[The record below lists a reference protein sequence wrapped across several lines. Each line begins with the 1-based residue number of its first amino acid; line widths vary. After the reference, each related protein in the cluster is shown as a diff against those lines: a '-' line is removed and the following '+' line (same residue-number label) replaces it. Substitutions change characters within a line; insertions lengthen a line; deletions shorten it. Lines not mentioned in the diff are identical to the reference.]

1 VTRRAVDRSLSS
13 GEPLTPRTLTALGL
27 ASALPLVAFAG
38 FVLGRIGS
46 VDDQLKSVLLVIAA
60 LAVVAALLE
69 PALAFAAVVA
79 LVPFQFHFTAPGL
92 YTGTNEV
99 IIIGSAVVL
108 LWRLDIRLVPV
119 PVACAGAALVI
130 GGFISVAG
138 AHDPTAAFWGAIRWS
153 AAITILFAAFAVLP
167 DQARVTRWLMNI
179 VAVTGGIVAL
189 FGFAQSQGVFLLAGP
204 PFDGVH
210 PDSFFGYYTAYAGFL
225 AVAAVLVTGEVL
237 QAWSDRLPARAW
249 ALGVALFIILLGV
262 AVSQSRGA
270 LLALTAGWVALLV
283 LSVPRGS
290 LALRA
295 GLVLAVFAATAY
307 VATPGETRRSFAAR
321 FQQPVGAEVADQQR
335 FALQSA
341 GVEALKNR
349 PLGLGYGNFRFHEQG
364 ARGSFIQQGFFHSH
378 RTPVQVGLDA
388 GWLGLAGFA
397 ALCLWPFA
405 LAFRALA
412 RRTATARG
420 LAFVAGI
427 TAFLAQGLFDY
438 QFFEIAFL
446 MVTCVLVWGAW
457 REL

>member
-92 YTGTNEV
+92 YTGANEV
-99 IIIGSAVVL
+99 LIIGSAAVL
-108 LWRLDIRLVPV
+108 LWRVDVRLVPV
-119 PVACAGAALVI
+119 PVACAGAALVF
-130 GGFISVAG
+130 GGFLSVAV
-138 AHDPTAAFWGAIRWS
+138 ARDPTAALWGAIRWS
-153 AAITILFAAFAVLP
+153 AAITILFAAFVVLR
-167 DQARVTRWLMNI
+167 DQPRASRRLMDI
-179 VAVTGGIVAL
+179 FAVTAGIVAL
-189 FGFAQSQGVFLLAGP
+189 FGVAQSQGVYLLAGP

-210 PDSFFGYYTAYAGFL
+210 PDSFFGYYTAYAVFL

-237 QAWSDRLPARAW
+237 QAWNERLPGRAS
-249 ALGVALFIILLGV
+249 ALGVALLMILLGV

-295 GLVLAVFAATAY
+295 GLLLAVFAATAY
-307 VATPGETRRSFAAR
+307 LATPGETRTSFAER

-341 GVEALKNR
+341 GIEALKDR
-349 PLGLGYGNFRFHEQG
+349 PLGLGYGNFRFYEQG
-364 ARGSFIQQGFFHSH
+364 ARSILIQQGFFHSH
-378 RTPVQVGLDA
+378 LTPAQVGLDT
-388 GWLGLAGFA
+388 GWLGLLGFA
-397 ALCLWPFA
+397 GLCLWPFA

-412 RRTATARG
+412 RRTATPRG

-427 TAFLAQGLFDY
+427 AAFLAQGAFDY
-438 QFFEIAFL
+438 VFYEIAL
-446 MVTCVLVWGAW
+446 LILICVLVWGAW